1 MSGSPMPF
9 ARRSLGPL
17 SQNAPHCRRHE
28 RLAATRRGW
37 IERFCMRA
45 DNLEYPSRLID
56 ASADGAA
63 IRSPVGVDSGDCELA
78 VPGRKVRAV
87 SSMAGAS
94 TNTPARPQIATEVR
108 LGKRRTRV
116 MPDPVQGFGAPCIH
130 FPNAVAACRY
140 FC

>member
-1 MSGSPMPF
+1 MPF

-45 DNLEYPSRLID
+45 DKLEYPGRLID

-63 IRSPVGVDSGDCELA
+63 MRSPVGVDSGECELA
-78 VPGRKVRAV
+78 VPACKVRAV
-87 SSMAGAS
+87 SSMSGAS
-94 TNTPARPQIATEVR
+94 TKTPARPQIATEVR

-116 MPDPVQGFGAPCIH
+116 MRDPAQGFGVPCIH
-130 FPNAVAACRY
+130 FRNVAAACRY